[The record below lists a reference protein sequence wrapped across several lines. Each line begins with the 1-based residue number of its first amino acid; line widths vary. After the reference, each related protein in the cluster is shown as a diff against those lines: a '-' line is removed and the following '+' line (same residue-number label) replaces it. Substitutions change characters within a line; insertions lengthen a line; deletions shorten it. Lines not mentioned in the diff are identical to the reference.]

1 MANSRIPAPA
11 IQEHLQEYRGN
22 NQLGVDADYDTLL
35 VDAIDYHITNK
46 FRPKKNNDNPR
57 SPFDRY
63 LRALAKRHRVSVYLS
78 EDRRDFNPAII
89 KILLDNLFASLQPRL
104 SSVQNIGIGENDA
117 EILAAQKQKARAAL
131 RLEVSRR
138 LDLMF
143 ASATLDKDDAQTTAH
158 IAKVLNKRSIKIKK
172 PAKDSSLDP
181 AAVTGTAA
189 GTIDNVTTLLGRAAR
204 IAGLILEAIGT
215 ASQSVLE
222 TIDSVRSI
230 NGFVGLASAF
240 LYFLATPV
248 RLAATAYKRYR
259 RNKIFDDL
267 QAEHDRLKENNQK
280 MSDADRHKLKHLK
293 YEIKHEGSLLDLR
306 GGIKWSISG
315 VFLGVSL
322 AAAFAFSVGL
332 APFYTLA
339 FPIVATAG
347 GLFALYEH
355 VSDYR
360 TNKKAMVTTA
370 ASIES
375 TKAQLDKIKENL
387 ITVANALTD
396 ALTQPSRN
404 EDHIRSLKAQIT
416 DLKTEF
422 KTKRTELRDLHVT
435 KHEQNGKQVKLSSK
449 FAKAKTTIGMIIPII
464 SIVGAALTLSPPT
477 VMIGVGI
484 LVFAGAV
491 LLTMFALQ
499 MIHNKKMGKIINA
512 MVPEEETISLT
523 EDLSTD
529 ARLNHAL
536 AAAPINQAQVAHAV
550 KAANNQA
557 RAAEPARPST
567 LTEITARAPGNDME
581 QVTKASDNSRTPLL
595 EEYYTKN
602 TGNVF

>member
-11 IQEHLQEYRGN
+11 IQEYLEEYRGT
-22 NQLGVDADYDTLL
+22 NQHGADADYDALL
-35 VDAIDYHITNK
+35 VGAIDNHITNK
-46 FRPKKNNDNPR
+46 FRAKKINANGR

-63 LRALAKRHRVSVYLS
+63 LRAIAKKHEISIYIDEGAPYPDQL
-78 EDRRDFNPAII
+78 NPAII
-89 KILLDNLFASLQPRL
+89 KIMLDNLFAYLRPRL
-104 SSVQNIGIGENDA
+104 SRFQNIGENDA
-117 EILAAQKQKARAAL
+117 AIPPAQKLRVRTAL
-131 RLEVSRR
+131 GLEVDRH
-138 LDLMF
+138 LGLMF
-143 ASATLDKDDAQTTAH
+143 ASATLDKYDAQTTMH
-158 IAKVLNKRSIKIKK
+158 ITKVLNKRSIKIKK
-172 PAKDSSLDP
+172 PAKESGLDP
-181 AAVTGTAA
+181 AAMTGTAG

-215 ASQSVLE
+215 ASEPVLE

-259 RNKIFDDL
+259 RNKIVDDL
-267 QAEHDRLKENNQK
+267 QAEHGRLKENNEK
-280 MSDADRHKLKHLK
+280 LSDADRHKLKHLK
-293 YEIKHEGSLLDLR
+293 YEIKNEGSLLDLR

-322 AAAFAFSVGL
+322 AAAFAFTVGL
-332 APFYTLA
+332 APFYALA
-339 FPIVATAG
+339 FPMVATAG

-360 TNKKAMVTTA
+360 INKKAMVTTA
-370 ASIES
+370 ANIES
-375 TKAQLDKIKENL
+375 TKAQLDKIKEKL
-387 ITVANALTD
+387 TTVATALTD
-396 ALTQPSRN
+396 ALTHPIRN
-404 EDHIRSLKAQIT
+404 EDHIRQLNGEIT

-422 KTKRTELRDLHVT
+422 KTKRTELRYLHVT

-449 FAKAKTTIGMIIPII
+449 FAKAKTTIGTIIPII

-477 VMIGVGI
+477 LMFGVGI

-529 ARLNHAL
+529 ARLNNAF

-550 KAANNQA
+550 AGANNEA
-557 RAAEPARPST
+557 RAAVPAKRRPT
-567 LTEITARAPGNDME
+567 LTQITAMPPTREDNDE
-581 QVTKASDNSRTPLL
+581 AKSLLSDDEKYYSRSTAAVL
-595 EEYYTKN
+595 
-602 TGNVF
+602 